1 MNLQETIKRVLKE
14 ETSRRDK
21 LLKIVNSVGFLNA
34 SNIVGGVERLLDIV
48 GSDYLTD
55 SNKIGIIKE
64 IIESSNMEPISMS
77 ELGEEPIL
85 VNDEDGEFSQIELLY
100 STDVMLHHYETE
112 TGKDVDESF
121 MDYTQ
126 LRSYVLDDIFNMLVE
141 YYINNN

>member
-1 MNLQETIKRVLKE
+1 MKELIRHIIKE

-55 SNKIGIIKE
+55 SNKIDIIKE
-64 IIESSNMEPISMS
+64 IIESSEGGPISMS

-100 STDVMLHHYETE
+100 STDVMLYHYETE

>member
-55 SNKIGIIKE
+55 SNKIDIIKE
-64 IIESSNMEPISMS
+64 IIESNNEEYITLS
-77 ELGEEPIL
+77 EMGEEPIL
-85 VNDEDGEFSQIELLY
+85 MDDEGEEFSQIEILY
-100 STDVMLHHYETE
+100 PTDLMVYHYETE
-112 TGKDVDESF
+112 TGKDVDQSF

>member
-1 MNLQETIKRVLKE
+1 MKELIRHIIKE

-21 LLKIVNSVGFLNA
+21 LLKIVDSVGFLNA
-34 SNIVGGVERLLDIV
+34 SNIVGGVERLFDIL
-48 GSDYLTD
+48 GNDFLTD
-55 SNKIGIIKE
+55 SNKIDIIKE
-64 IIESSNMEPISMS
+64 IIESSNMGPISMS

-126 LRSYVLDDIFNMLVE
+126 LRSYVLDDIFNMLVK